1 MPTRLLLDGEDLA
14 GLMYRIRTEMGP
26 DAVIVKAERVRT
38 GGVAGFFAKERF
50 ELTVEVPTPGTRA
63 PRRSGPVE
71 TAAPIGISALLDAA
85 DAAEAG
91 QVPQARGGAMAAQG
105 IGAAPVAGSRLST
118 DADAFASLLASIDD
132 MANVPL
138 SAELEAPVAARVLP
152 MARFAARDAV
162 VSSVT
167 LDPLRAMVPTF
178 DGRPGFALRATGGDR
193 RALLALGVPAALLG
207 DGPLDENLPLSD
219 LLARLGR
226 PPALLRTV
234 GSVVAVA
241 GESRQALAV
250 ATQMAY
256 RIGQDPHEIVLAGEM
271 QGVAGHAR
279 RLLSPSAAARHRARV
294 AEDDQVSIVAVGVG
308 SAAEDR
314 SAAAELIAALGPDQ
328 AWAVVDARR
337 KPAALRAWMRAV
349 GGARAFDAAAVCSV
363 HETQEPGTVLGLGL
377 PIGWIDG
384 LPTTPVVWA
393 AVLGERLDVGARWD

>member
-1 MPTRLLLDGEDLA
+1 VAP
-14 GLMYRIRTEMGP
+14 
-26 DAVIVKAERVRT
+26 AV
-38 GGVAGFFAKERF
+38 
-50 ELTVEVPTPGTRA
+50 
-63 PRRSGPVE
+63 
-71 TAAPIGISALLDAA
+71 
-85 DAAEAG
+85 
-91 QVPQARGGAMAAQG
+91 
-105 IGAAPVAGSRLST
+105 GSHLST

-132 MANVPL
+132 MANVP
-138 SAELEAPVAARVLP
+138 SSVEPGAPVAARVLP
-152 MARFAARDAV
+152 VARFASPDAV

-167 LDPLRAMVPTF
+167 LDPLRALVPTF

-193 RALLALGVPAALLG
+193 RALLALGVPTALLG

-226 PPALLRTV
+226 PPALLRTA

-294 AEDDQVSIVAVGVG
+294 ADDEQVSVVAVGVG

-337 KPAALRAWMRAV
+337 KPADLRAWMRAV
-349 GGARAFDAAAVCSV
+349 GGARAFDVAAVCSV

-393 AVLGERLDVGARWD
+393 AVLGERLDVGTRWD

>member
-50 ELTVEVPTPGTRA
+50 ELTVEVPEPQPRS
-63 PRRSGPVE
+63 PRRPG
-71 TAAPIGISALLDAA
+71 AARPAVAIGISALLDAA
-85 DAAEAG
+85 DAAEAAPVRDAG
-91 QVPQARGGAMAAQG
+91 RQAPAAQES
-105 IGAAPVAGSRLST
+105 AVAPVIGSRLST
-118 DADAFASLLASIDD
+118 EADAFASMLASIDD
-132 MANVPL
+132 MADLP
-138 SAELEAPVAARVLP
+138 AWAAPGDPPARVLP
-152 MARFAARDAV
+152 MARFAASDAV

-167 LDPLRAMVPTF
+167 LDPLRAKIPHF

-193 RALLALGVPAALLG
+193 RALLGLGVPAALLG

-226 PPALLRTV
+226 PPALLRTPGAVV
-234 GSVVAVA
+234 GVV

-294 AEDDQVSIVAVGVG
+294 ADDEQVSIVAVGVG
-308 SAAEDR
+308 SAAEGR
-314 SAAAELIAALGPDQ
+314 SAAAALVVALGPDQ
-328 AWAVVDARR
+328 AWAVLDARR
-337 KPAALRAWMRAV
+337 KPADLRAWMHAV
-349 GGARAFDAAAVCSV
+349 SGGRTFDAAAVCSI